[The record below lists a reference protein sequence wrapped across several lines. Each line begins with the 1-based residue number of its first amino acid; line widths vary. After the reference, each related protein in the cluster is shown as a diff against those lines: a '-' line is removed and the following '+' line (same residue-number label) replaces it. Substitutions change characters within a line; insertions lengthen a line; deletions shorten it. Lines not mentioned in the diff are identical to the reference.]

1 MCCDSRLREVMCCDS
16 RLGLWS
22 IEASY
27 SGDFTTAAR
36 TDFEVKE
43 YGKILAALL
52 FLFGFLEVIH
62 LLHQFYPAF
71 PSW

>member
-1 MCCDSRLREVMCCDS
+1 MLSMLFPAVVLLCTICDF

-27 SGDFTTAAR
+27 SGDFTTTAR

-43 YGKILAALL
+43 YGMECGATGQTA
-52 FLFGFLEVIH
+52 GD
-62 LLHQFYPAF
+62 
-71 PSW
+71 